1 MGGVGGGCGVEGL
14 GSAVR
19 SGGFVGWGRSIGEF
33 WFDLGLI
40 LWCLVVCFVCFLV
53 LGCLGR
59 KELGAPPDTAGL
71 LPEDDPWYMLI

>member
-33 WFDLGLI
+33 DFVVFG
-40 LWCLVVCFVCFLV
+40 CLFCLFSR